1 MGFLDMRQ
9 WMAQLEQHGELRRIK
24 AEVDWDRELG
34 ALTRRVLENKGPALL
49 FENIK
54 GYAGGRCTKLFA
66 SGLGSRARLALAL
79 GFPRDAGNR
88 ELVQYVMQKNRAA
101 VAPVV
106 VDKGPV
112 KEVVIRGDAIDQA
125 EFPVPKWH
133 YLEGGR
139 YIHTFSSIV
148 TRDPDTG
155 VMNVGMYRGM
165 IGKKDTTPFLLVKGG
180 QHWGA
185 HFVKWAARTKPMPV
199 ACVIG

>member
-9 WMAQLEQHGELRRIK
+9 WMAQLEQHGELHRIK

-79 GFPRDAGNR
+79 GFPHDTSNR

-112 KEVVIRGDAIDQA
+112 KEVIIRGDAIDQA

-139 YIHTFSSIV
+139 YIHTF
-148 TRDPDTG
+148 
-155 VMNVGMYRGM
+155 
-165 IGKKDTTPFLLVKGG
+165 
-180 QHWGA
+180 
-185 HFVKWAARTKPMPV
+185 
-199 ACVIG
+199 